1 MGTGQQAG
9 MTEKLREG
17 DVCFLVGGLA
27 DSSPGKGIGPQW
39 PLDDPLVG
47 IARADHPL
55 CDGGN
60 TLPPWQELARYSW
73 VVDRQGTPMRRTWE
87 NLFTEAGVDP
97 PRARVTSRSLLA
109 IRALLLEGDYLA
121 LLNLGQVALDVDNGL
136 ISIIGAPLPDASIP
150 VGITYRTGW
159 EPTPLQREF
168 LQDIDAEI

>member
-1 MGTGQQAG
+1 MIPRPPRPTL
-9 MTEKLREG
+9 TDTLFPYTTLFR
-17 DVCFLVGGLA
+17 
-27 DSSPGKGIGPQW
+27 SH
-39 PLDDPLVG
+39 PLV
-47 IARADHPL
+47 
-55 CDGGN
+55 DGGN

-136 ISIIGAPLPDASIP
+136 IS
-150 VGITYRTGW
+150 R
-159 EPTPLQREF
+159 
-168 LQDIDAEI
+168 

>member
-1 MGTGQQAG
+1 
-9 MTEKLREG
+9 
-17 DVCFLVGGLA
+17 
-27 DSSPGKGIGPQW
+27 
-39 PLDDPLVG
+39 
-47 IARADHPL
+47 
-55 CDGGN
+55 
-60 TLPPWQELARYSW
+60 
-73 VVDRQGTPMRRTWE
+73 MRRTWE

-168 LQDIDAEI
+168 LQDIDAERSEEHTSELQSLMRISNAVF

>member
-1 MGTGQQAG
+1 
-9 MTEKLREG
+9 
-17 DVCFLVGGLA
+17 
-27 DSSPGKGIGPQW
+27 
-39 PLDDPLVG
+39 
-47 IARADHPL
+47 
-55 CDGGN
+55 
-60 TLPPWQELARYSW
+60 
-73 VVDRQGTPMRRTWE
+73 MRRTWE

-159 EPTPLQREF
+159 EPTPLQRSEEHTSE
-168 LQDIDAEI
+168 LQSLMRISYAVFCLKQKTHKE